1 MSVIP
6 NKRDKKVNYLIG
18 FALIALYYA
27 IGSLITTFL
36 HLPFPSS
43 IVSMLLLFVS
53 LTTGVVPGRWVK
65 DACTLLIMVM
75 PLFFI
80 PASMG
85 LMDHFTLLV
94 SDSLPLLGAT
104 VLSSLIVLVVMAKL
118 LNKDKE
124 EN

>member
-1 MSVIP
+1 M
-6 NKRDKKVNYLIG
+6 NYLLG

-27 IGSLITTFL
+27 IGSLITELL

-53 LTTGVVPGRWVK
+53 LTTGIVPGRWVK

-85 LMDHFTLLV
+85 LMDHFTLLI

-104 VLSSLIVLVVMAKL
+104 ILSSLVVLVAMAKWL
-118 LNKDKE
+118 DREKG